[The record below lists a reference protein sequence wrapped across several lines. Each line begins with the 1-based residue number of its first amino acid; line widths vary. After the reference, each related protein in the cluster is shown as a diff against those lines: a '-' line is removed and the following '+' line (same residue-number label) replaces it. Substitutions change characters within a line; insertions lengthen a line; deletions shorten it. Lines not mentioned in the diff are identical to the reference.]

1 MMERFDAALSMC
13 LSLFP
18 LCLSH
23 ALFIVLCMSY
33 FSFLLRLT
41 LSFFLCL
48 NLSLCLCLPLSLSLS
63 LFVSLCV
70 SFSSFLQDLFLS
82 DQNMDFDDTGVQR
95 APAQSDL
102 ICKKPSQLKNT
113 LRYLYWSLLRLHQLL
128 RGISTGARHSLLHF

>member
-1 MMERFDAALSMC
+1 MMERFDDAALSMC

-23 ALFIVLCMSY
+23 ALFIFLCMSY
-33 FSFLLRLT
+33 FSFL

-48 NLSLCLCLPLSLSLS
+48 NLSLCLCLTLSLSLSLS

-95 APAQSDL
+95 APAQSEL

-113 LRYLYWSLLRLHQLL
+113 LRYLYWNLLRLHQLL
-128 RGISTGARHSLLHF
+128 RGSTSSRHSLLHL